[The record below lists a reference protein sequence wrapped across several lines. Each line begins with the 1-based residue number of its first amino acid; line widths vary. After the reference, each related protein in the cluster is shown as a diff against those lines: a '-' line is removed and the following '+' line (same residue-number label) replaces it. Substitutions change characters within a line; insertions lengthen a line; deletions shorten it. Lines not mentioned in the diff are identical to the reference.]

1 MYRKMRLRIGH
12 ISYCEFTFPHLV
24 FPSYTLP
31 DVASVAPQFNSSP
44 HIEIHDPRIFL
55 LELMI
60 DPQIG
65 HSAVASGGRAFHNYN
80 YPAFVRRLTHARS
93 RRLPFH
99 SRQRLIFL
107 IRQKPLNTT
116 VNPRSSLD
124 RRFGGT
130 SIARKRDRKYETIHN
145 TSTRELRFHCLI
157 QCSMVG
163 QSIGFG

>member
-1 MYRKMRLRIGH
+1 VVTVRARVYGVVHLFAMYRKMRLRIGH

-65 HSAVASGGRAFHNYN
+65 HSAVASGGRAFRNYNYN
-80 YPAFVRRLTHARS
+80 YPAFFVS
-93 RRLPFH
+93 R
-99 SRQRLIFL
+99 
-107 IRQKPLNTT
+107 
-116 VNPRSSLD
+116 VD
-124 RRFGGT
+124 
-130 SIARKRDRKYETIHN
+130 
-145 TSTRELRFHCLI
+145 
-157 QCSMVG
+157 
-163 QSIGFG
+163 